1 MPLTTLFLELT
12 SGATV
17 LKVDSPFE
25 QWFDRRLEPCKHF
38 LRLSE
43 DLSNFREVYG
53 GLLANDAD
61 AQ

>member
-1 MPLTTLFLELT
+1 
-12 SGATV
+12 V